1 MCPKNQRIF
10 FFFNLSA
17 AEISVWSRKPYLLVC
32 FRKVINL
39 HLRIQFSPTAS
50 HIQLIRKY
58 TEASHGAL
66 TTKVLIVDLL
76 VYKFVGFTKINA
88 SWGCRRTARAVQVES
103 RGLALLRM
111 SICHLGAWRKE
122 QRLEQ
127 GLGSACLSCPGLPIP
142 CFRKAEFFAL
152 EKELVNTVGVL
163 AAATTGHTSKLF
175 LIQQRSPTPG

>member
-10 FFFNLSA
+10 FFFLNLSA
-17 AEISVWSRKPYLLVC
+17 AKISVWSRKPYLLVC

-39 HLRIQFSPTAS
+39 HLRIQVSPTAS

-58 TEASHGAL
+58 TEASHWAL

-76 VYKFVGFTKINA
+76 VYKCVGFTKIN
-88 SWGCRRTARAVQVES
+88 GCRRTARAVRVES

-111 SICHLGAWRKE
+111 SICHLGARRKE

-127 GLGSACLSCPGLPIP
+127 RLRSACFSCPGRPIP

-152 EKELVNTVGVL
+152 EKELVNTVGAL
-163 AAATTGHTSKLF
+163 AAAITGHTSKLF